1 MVNMHSQYSPVKT
14 QIQKQPKPNTHTH
27 TKVSQHV
34 QPQQIV
40 HLLQVWKIKWSNEW
54 EKSLKCSHA
63 LYSTKIKSINIK
75 TMTNNNIKEP
85 INGKI
90 QLSLWNATTD
100 SCPDC
105 LSSLYKCTSGPE
117 LPPNHLAASC
127 APHNCSPRSALTWE
141 DWLQAAA
148 CSSREQAW
156 RRALGGNNFTPDPPL
171 PRPQHEL
178 RTGFRER
185 EEKHCVNQ
193 RRETG
198 RRGRGRGGGQER
210 KAGRRMERV
219 EE

>member
-1 MVNMHSQYSPVKT
+1 MVNMHTQYSPVKT

-27 TKVSQHV
+27 KSESACTTTADCVSLAGLKNQMI
-34 QPQQIV
+34 Q
-40 HLLQVWKIKWSNEW
+40 WMKE
-54 EKSLKCSHA
+54 SLKCSHA

-185 EEKHCVNQ
+185 EEKHRVNQ

-198 RRGRGRGGGQER
+198 RRGRGRGGEQEG
-210 KAGRRMERV
+210 KASRRMERV